1 MEEKYKVLLN
11 KEKSV
16 KSVNKTS
23 HVPVNLQNS
32 SNLLPLSN
40 EQTVVSSYEQF
51 EKERRECNTYR
62 FYGILNTMA
71 SNGLYNENIRIINET
86 LPNSN
91 TPNITSSIISAN
103 SIFVNDG
110 WYGYYEPPDTDES
123 QIQNDNE
130 SSRCQFKTFDPG
142 YERPT

>member
-40 EQTVVSSYEQF
+40 EQTVVNSYEQF
-51 EKERRECNTYR
+51 EKERVVKV
-62 FYGILNTMA
+62 
-71 SNGLYNENIRIINET
+71 
-86 LPNSN
+86 LPNTE
-91 TPNITSSIISAN
+91 TPNPEVV
-103 SIFVNDG
+103 F
-110 WYGYYEPPDTDES
+110 ES
-123 QIQNDNE
+123 EKEDNI
-130 SSRCQFKTFDPG
+130 
-142 YERPT
+142 